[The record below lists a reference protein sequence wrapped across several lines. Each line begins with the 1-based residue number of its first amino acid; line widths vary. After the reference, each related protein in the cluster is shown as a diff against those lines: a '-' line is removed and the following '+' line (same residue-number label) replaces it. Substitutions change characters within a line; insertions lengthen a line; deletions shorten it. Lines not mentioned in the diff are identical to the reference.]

1 MTDGKTLID
10 TVDSDTLTSDPGA
23 GIECGKVD
31 APAEVWVETPA
42 NGPRNAYLHC
52 GSWPGDRT
60 KYIRA
65 DLSQA
70 AVEALEAK
78 LAKAVGLLEA
88 WIRVATH
95 CTIEEGVCCC
105 GAAMDTHDDPMSCG
119 HLQVDHGAYV
129 ARGLVEETNATL
141 AELTGGKDD

>member
-1 MTDGKTLID
+1 MTDLVKRLRDGLIEYPKRWSGDTHSDMGGSVDYDKTYALLD
-10 TVDSDTLTSDPGA
+10 EA
-23 GIECGKVD
+23 
-31 APAEVWVETPA
+31 A
-42 NGPRNAYLHC
+42 NR
-52 GSWPGDRT
+52 
-60 KYIRA
+60 I
-65 DLSQA
+65 
-70 AVEALEAK
+70 EALEAK

>member
-1 MTDGKTLID
+1 MSDDLVKRLRYGLIEYPKRWSGDTHSDMGGSVDYDKTYALLD
-10 TVDSDTLTSDPGA
+10 EA
-23 GIECGKVD
+23 
-31 APAEVWVETPA
+31 A
-42 NGPRNAYLHC
+42 NR
-52 GSWPGDRT
+52 
-60 KYIRA
+60 I
-65 DLSQA
+65 
-70 AVEALEAK
+70 EALEAK